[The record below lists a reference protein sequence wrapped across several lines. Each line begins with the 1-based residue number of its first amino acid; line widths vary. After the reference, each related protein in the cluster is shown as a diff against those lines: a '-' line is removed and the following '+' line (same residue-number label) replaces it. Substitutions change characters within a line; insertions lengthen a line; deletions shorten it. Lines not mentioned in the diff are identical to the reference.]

1 MNTLIMVGL
10 GLCLVTPQ
18 KSGTDLLTKHVS
30 TLQNANSLSVVFTVQ
45 AIPSAP
51 QEYRIDFSR
60 PGMAKIVT
68 PKGFVLTDGKNV
80 WEYYKDTNEYVEY
93 PGGIKEIMEK
103 LTQED
108 VAPWAAF
115 FLKDQ
120 FKNIKDATLGKQ
132 TVVKGLKVIPVNFTV
147 DAGKSKTAT
156 FFIDPTTGVAQG
168 ASFKASRAGDSSE
181 MIIIAKEIKLGETEL
196 DNSVFA
202 FEAPSGAKKVE
213 YARHDLEKWYT
224 NLDEALKAAKATN
237 RMVFLDFGTE
247 W

>member
-1 MNTLIMVGL
+1 MNALIMVGL
-10 GLCLVTPQ
+10 GLSLLAPQ

-30 TLQNANSLSVVFTVQ
+30 ALQDAKSLSVVFTVQ

-60 PGMAKIVT
+60 PGMAKIAT
-68 PKGFVLTDGKNV
+68 PKGFVLTDGKTV
-80 WEYYKDTNEYVEY
+80 WEYYKDSNEYAEY
-93 PGGIKEIMEK
+93 PGGLKEIMEH
-103 LTQED
+103 LMQED
-108 VAPWAAF
+108 IAPWAAF

-120 FKNIKDATLGKQ
+120 FKSVKDATLGKQ
-132 TVVKGLKVIPVNFTV
+132 TIVKGLKVIPVSFTV
-147 DAGKSKTAT
+147 DANKSKTAT
-156 FFIDPTTGVAQG
+156 FFFDPATGIAQG
-168 ASFKASRAGDSSE
+168 ATFKAARAGDSSE
-181 MIIIAKEIKLGETEL
+181 VIILAKEVKLGQTEL

-202 FEAPSGAKKVE
+202 FEAPLGAKKVE

-224 NLDEALKAAKATN
+224 NLDEALKAAKASN